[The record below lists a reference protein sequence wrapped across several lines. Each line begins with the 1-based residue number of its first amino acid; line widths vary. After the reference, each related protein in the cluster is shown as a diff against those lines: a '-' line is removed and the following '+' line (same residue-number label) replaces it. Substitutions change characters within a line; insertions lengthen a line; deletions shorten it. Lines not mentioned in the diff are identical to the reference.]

1 MDSVT
6 TQIEFQDLLSTLPSC
21 RRFDLTGK
29 RDDVSYPG
37 EQKPAFVAPSLRP
50 RTDVHNPPQPRVVI
64 ISAAGAVG
72 KSTLAEEMARERG
85 APLWDLSRAKTV
97 GQGSL
102 AGMISQTY
110 GVGASPEVTRAVV
123 GGELF
128 FVIDA
133 LDEARVK
140 VTESAFLDFL
150 QDIAD
155 LGGQCAGVGFILLGR
170 TQIAETAWLALE
182 DTVPTSILTIQPFSR
197 GQAETYI
204 ERRIRTLSTA
214 AAESMDQNRQPFQA
228 ARDTLLDSL
237 SKAVMGVDAS
247 EASRVEAE
255 AFIGYAPVLDA
266 LAFRMSRETNWVNLQ
281 ASASESSKRA
291 DQAEGPLRPAA
302 LLREVVLGVLN
313 REHEQKLGKNLRP
326 VLEPTAQG
334 LGWSGWEELYAP
346 PEQCARLITR
356 VLSVPFSGPTAS
368 FPPALRGEYEERLA
382 QFAAEHPFLVEG
394 SRFASVVF
402 EAYVFANALTDE
414 SLRPYRT
421 SVEQRM
427 ASPGYLPSR
436 LFAEFYL
443 LAAQRRG
450 ELPFVTAEHV
460 GLVYDSILAGETDD
474 VQIDFSL
481 EADDGRDEPREGS
494 STLAADAEGEFTF
507 IPAEHSEK
515 QRRLLFA
522 TFLKPEST
530 VSFTHSIK
538 NVMVTVPTSSV
549 ALGGGGDE
557 FAIGPRVRVECARLA
572 IHART
577 LVVGGRTS
585 GSIEDDTVVI
595 QAKSCT
601 STVMQPPVVH
611 GELRVSWPGAE
622 AYPWVEHYVS
632 GDGPYASEREM
643 NEAYRRFKRI
653 VMTLRSHSKGGL
665 ARYKGKIE
673 HRRVLQGSL
682 GERLLERL
690 KADGVLKLAGSF
702 YRWSPE
708 DAARHVGISYQQ
720 LRDGETSPTL
730 TDYLRGFLEEGA

>member
-1 MDSVT
+1 MA

-21 RRFDLTGK
+21 RRFDLMGK
-29 RDDVSYPG
+29 RDDVSYTD

-50 RTDVHNPPQPRVVI
+50 RTDVNNPSQPRVVI

-72 KSTLAEEMARERG
+72 KSTLAEELTRERD

-102 AGMISQTY
+102 AGMISQAY
-110 GVGASPEVTRAVV
+110 GVGLSPEVTRAVIA
-123 GGELF
+123 GELF

-182 DTVPTSILTIQPFSR
+182 DSVPTSILTIQPFSR
-197 GQAETYI
+197 EQAETYI
-204 ERRIRTLSTA
+204 ERRIRTLDEA
-214 AAESMDQNRQPFQA
+214 AAESMDQNQQPFRA
-228 ARDTLLDSL
+228 ARDTLLDGL

-281 ASASESSKRA
+281 ALASESSKRA
-291 DQAEGPLRPAA
+291 DRAEGPLRPAA

-334 LGWSGWEELYAP
+334 LGWSEWEEMYAP
-346 PEQCARLITR
+346 HEQCARLITR

-382 QFAAEHPFLVEG
+382 EFAAEHPFLVEG

-414 SLRPYRT
+414 ALRPYRS

-443 LAAQRRG
+443 LSAPRRG

-460 GLVYDSILAGETDD
+460 GLMYDSILAGETDD

-481 EADDGRDEPREGS
+481 EADDRDEPHESAG
-494 STLAADAEGEFTF
+494 TLAADAEGEFAF
-507 IPAEHSEK
+507 IPVEQPEE

-538 NVMVTVPTSSV
+538 NLMVTVPTSFV

-585 GSIEDDTVVI
+585 GSKEDDAAVI

-601 STVMQPPVVH
+601 STVTQPPVVH

-632 GDGPYASEREM
+632 GEGPYASEREM
-643 NEAYRRFKRI
+643 NEAYRRFRRI
-653 VMTLRSHSKGGL
+653 VMTFRSHSKGGL
-665 ARYKGKIE
+665 ARYRGKIE

-690 KADGVLKLAGSF
+690 KADRILKLVGSR
-702 YRWSPE
+702 YHWSPD

-730 TDYLRGFLEEGA
+730 TDYLKGFLKEGA